1 MKWYSYSY
9 SKGVSETDRV
19 IVPTAN
25 VLKCFGT
32 GVRRKSIQAIEYE

>member
-1 MKWYSYSY
+1 MKWYSY

-25 VLKCFGT
+25 VLKCFEI
-32 GVRRKSIQAIEYE
+32 GVRR